1 MSRSPKKPPAPADG
15 SAKVERWLAVM
26 AAAVLPVAIALF
38 TPRQHHV
45 LLFVASGLLFVAGL
59 AMFVLQELRSGG
71 EQATAPPY
79 EPTRSVEG
87 DPVDME
93 GAEP

>member
-1 MSRSPKKPPAPADG
+1 
-15 SAKVERWLAVM
+15 M

-38 TPRQHHV
+38 TPRRHDV
-45 LLFVASGLLFVAGL
+45 LLFVASGVLFVTGL
-59 AMFVLQELRSGG
+59 VLFVVQELRSRR
-71 EQATAPPY
+71 EQRAPHAD
-79 EPTRSVEG
+79 EPARFVEG